1 MSSISTTTTSHHPI
15 RPVLEAAG
23 LSSLMAFIMLL
34 LYLGG
39 FHNPAPHDLELAVV
53 TGDPAAAAPIEDGV
67 VSALGDGVHVRTLG
81 SREEAE
87 QLLASQEISGAYIPG
102 PGEETLLT
110 APAASATTADLV
122 TKVFQRAALAEG
134 KPLTIDDVV
143 PLAKNDPV
151 GQNSFFYMVALS
163 VGSYATSIAIGA
175 SGIHQRFRVRIA
187 IAAAAA
193 VTIAT
198 VFLLAASTLFGLF
211 DGHVLSTWGLSVLY
225 SMAIIFVGVGLHPLL
240 GRFCT
245 LTYASMFVGLNFTSS
260 GGVFG
265 PELQNG
271 FFRAVHDF
279 WIGAGFIDATR
290 DIAYF
295 PQLSLTHPLTLLAGW
310 LVAGIACLALGAAVE
325 RHRHDPSHALP
336 PRERYGLSEDIE
348 EELEENVAAA

>member
-1 MSSISTTTTSHHPI
+1 
-15 RPVLEAAG
+15 
-23 LSSLMAFIMLL
+23 MAFIMLL

-53 TGDPAAAAPIEDGV
+53 SGDPAAAAPVEEGV
-67 VSALGDGVHVRTLG
+67 TSALGDGVHFRTLA
-81 SREEAE
+81 SRDEAE
-87 QLLASQEISGAYIPG
+87 QLLQRQEISGAYIPG
-102 PGEETLLT
+102 PDGETVLT
-110 APAASATTADLV
+110 APAASATTADVV
-122 TKVFQRAALAEG
+122 TNVFQRVAQTAG
-134 KPLTIDDVV
+134 KPLAVDEVV

-163 VGSYATSIAIGA
+163 VGSYATSIAIAA
-175 SGIHQRFRVRIA
+175 SGIHQCFRVRIA

-193 VTIAT
+193 ITIAS
-198 VFLLAASTLFGLF
+198 VFLLAATTLFGLF

-260 GGVFG
+260 GGVFN

-271 FFRAVHDF
+271 FFRAVHEF
-279 WIGAGFIDATR
+279 WIGAGFIDATKN
-290 DIAYF
+290 IAYF
-295 PQLSLTHPLTLLAGW
+295 PELPLGHPITLLAAW
-310 LVAGIACLALGAAVE
+310 LLVGVACLALGAGVE
-325 RHRHDPSHALP
+325 RRRNDPSHALP
-336 PRERYGLSEDIE
+336 RGESYGLSEEIE